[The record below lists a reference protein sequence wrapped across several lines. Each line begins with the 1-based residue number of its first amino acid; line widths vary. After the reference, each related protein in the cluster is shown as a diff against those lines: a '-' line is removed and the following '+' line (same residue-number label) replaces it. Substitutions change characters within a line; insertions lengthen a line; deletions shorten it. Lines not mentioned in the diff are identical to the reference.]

1 MAKKSKGPWYWK
13 LRKQFVV
20 NIGGKRHYLG
30 PDRTKA
36 YQEWHRL
43 STQERPRITKNHVVA
58 VLDEFLEWCA
68 TDRPDSYEWY
78 SIRINAFAR
87 TCPTLRISSLKPEHV
102 RAWVKTKKSD
112 GHKRGCIIAISRA
125 LNWAV
130 KEGVIEKNPLQHMEK
145 PSPGRR
151 ETFLT
156 PEEFAKLLSQVTD
169 EAFADLLTFCW
180 ETGCRPQEVFRLE
193 TRHVE
198 ETRCVFPE
206 SESKGKKRKRVIY
219 LTPVAAEILK
229 RLVARYPEG
238 RLFRNADGKPWHRN
252 NVACRF
258 GRLQQRLAGKVI
270 LEERDVESLAAELKK
285 RKPKKTVGGIEVI
298 KTEADLRREA
308 RKKLRAKMATSPKY
322 ALYHLRHSYCQRAL
336 KNGVDPITLAELMG
350 HSSAAMIMRIYQHLA
365 QDKSHMADAAKR
377 AAK

>member
-1 MAKKSKGPWYWK
+1 MTMITPS
-13 LRKQFVV
+13 
-20 NIGGKRHYLG
+20 YLG
-30 PDRTKA
+30 ETIEYSSLHACR
-36 YQEWHRL
+36 
-43 STQERPRITKNHVVA
+43 ST
-58 VLDEFLEWCA
+58 LEDPTCA
-68 TDRPDSYEWY
+68 TDRPDSYDWY
-78 SIRINAFAR
+78 SKRINAFAK
-87 TCPTLRISSLKPEHV
+87 TCSTLKMSALKPEHV

-130 KEGVIEKNPLQHMEK
+130 KERIIEKNPLQHMEK
-145 PSPGRR
+145 PSAGRR
-151 ETFLT
+151 EAFLT
-156 PEEFAKLLSQVTD
+156 PEEFAKIMSHATD
-169 EAFADLLTFCW
+169 AAFKDLLTFCW

-193 TRHVE
+193 ARHVE

-206 SESKGKKRKRVIY
+206 SESKGKKKKRVIY
-219 LTPVAAEILK
+219 LTPVAGEILK
-229 RLVARYPEG
+229 RLAARHPEG

-258 GRLQQRLAGKVI
+258 GRLQHRLAGKI
-270 LEERDVESLAAELKK
+270 TLEKREVEALAAELKK
-285 RKPKKTVGGIEVI
+285 QKPTKLVGGIEVT
-298 KTEADLRREA
+298 KTDSDLRREA
-308 RKKLRAKMATSPKY
+308 RKKLRAKLATGPKF

-365 QDKSHMADAAKR
+365 QDKSHMLEAARR